1 MEPRHHQAA
10 VDGRDTKSG
19 VEMKATEHQSASA
32 SATSASRQ
40 SRPFFSKGGRDV
52 DGSGRDMFFH
62 RSPVQAKLSVGQ
74 PNDKY
79 EQEADAMADKVVQR
93 LSSGDS
99 VQTKMQT
106 GNSITPIVQ
115 MKCDACEKEEKLQK
129 KEEPE
134 KEKEETKL
142 QRKPIFESPAKPQ
155 EEINLQR
162 KCDECEKEDEEK
174 LQAKFETSGPSDE
187 SSSIENK
194 LSISKGSGE
203 SLPETSRN
211 QMETAFGADF
221 SNVRVHNDSHAVQMN
236 RDLHAQAFT
245 HGSDIYFN
253 QGKFDLGNKGGHHL
267 LAHELTHVL
276 QQGQSNTVQRS
287 CDPTISSCIP
297 KSYSSCNPNITSCP
311 QPISSQPNDNPLE
324 LIPSQSSGSFLLV
337 PIANPPS
344 ILMSDVTD
352 GGMVTYAGTPMP
364 TLVQGNMPSLKAEEF
379 LGPGSSVLLSSVN
392 QSLMN
397 SGFSSISGGN
407 GIGLI
412 AIPRLGSVGGMIPES
427 MSTWGHTAA
436 YVRIGGQI
444 KIVRGFTVESLIDA
458 AANAKSVPAGQSSIP
473 GVISNDIKMFTITNA
488 RTVEWPVT
496 ADVAKGMA
504 DSMPAPGT
512 PPSTMPGQYTGRPGV
527 FGPGASNCVGYA
539 CNAAEGGMGAKI
551 STPKLGN
558 IAEPANAA
566 EGLQGRMMQL
576 TKTASSDISPAGA
589 VTSSMPLKF
598 VVLKWGGR
606 LFLVLGAALTVKQ
619 VLTASGE
626 HRREEQGQAF
636 GSFAGGTIAGA
647 FAAGFCVGA
656 GIATG
661 GIALL
666 VCAGIAGVAGAVGGH
681 YAGGAVGRQFDK

>member
-1 MEPRHHQAA
+1 
-10 VDGRDTKSG
+10 
-19 VEMKATEHQSASA
+19 MKTAEHQSA
-32 SATSASRQ
+32 TTVSASRQ
-40 SRPFFSKGGRDV
+40 SQPFFSKGGRDV
-52 DGSGRDMFFH
+52 AGKGQDHFFN
-62 RSPVQAKLSVGQ
+62 RSPVQAKLTVGQ

-93 LSSGDS
+93 LSRDNSL
-99 VQTKMQT
+99 QTKPGVQ
-106 GNSITPIVQ
+106 NSSTPFVQ

-129 KEEPE
+129 KEEEPE
-134 KEKEETKL
+134 REKDKGEL
-142 QRKPIFESPAKPQ
+142 QRKPIFESQGRPQ
-155 EEINLQR
+155 EELNLQK
-162 KCDECEKEDEEK
+162 KCDECKKEDEEK
-174 LQAKFETSGPSDE
+174 VQSKSETYVPSEE
-187 SSSIENK
+187 SSPIENN
-194 LSISKGSGE
+194 LSFSKGTGE
-203 SLPETSRN
+203 PLPETSRN

-221 SNVRVHNDSHAVQMN
+221 TNVRVHNDSHAVQMN

-267 LAHELTHVL
+267 LAHELTHVI
-276 QQGQSNTVQRS
+276 QQGQSNAIQRA

-297 KSYSSCNPNITSCP
+297 KSYSSCDPNTTSCP
-311 QPISSQPNDNPLE
+311 QPVSSQADDNPME
-324 LIPSQSSGSFLLV
+324 LIPSQASGSFLLV

-344 ILMSDVTD
+344 ILLSDVPEGD
-352 GGMVTYAGTPMP
+352 IVTYAGNPMP

-379 LGPGSSVLLSSVN
+379 LGAGSSALLGSVN
-392 QSLMN
+392 QSLMS

-412 AIPRLGSVGGMIPES
+412 AIPRLGSAGGMIPES
-427 MSTWGHTAA
+427 LSTWGHTAA

-444 KIVRGFTVESLIDA
+444 RIVRGFTVESLIDA

-496 ADVAKGMA
+496 AEVAQGMA

-539 CNAAEGGMGAKI
+539 CNAVDTAMGGKV

-589 VTSSMPLKF
+589 VTGSMPMKF
-598 VVLKWGGR
+598 IVLKWGGR

-626 HRREEQGQAF
+626 HKREEQGQAF

-681 YAGGAVGRQFDK
+681 YAGGAIGRKFD